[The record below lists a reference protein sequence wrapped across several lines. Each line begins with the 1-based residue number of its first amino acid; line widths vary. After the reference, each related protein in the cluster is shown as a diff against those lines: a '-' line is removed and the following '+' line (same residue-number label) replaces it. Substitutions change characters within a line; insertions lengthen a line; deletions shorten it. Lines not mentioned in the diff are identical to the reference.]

1 MGRAAPL
8 GPAGWGIMPPPPRHT
23 GIAQLAERLTLT
35 QQVSGSTPDPGAILL
50 CGRRSTGQDTALRTQ
65 RREGSNPSART
76 IFGLSLNWTEH
87 IPPKD
92 AIRARIPAGR
102 PGWTRRSEERR
113 VGKEC

>member
-1 MGRAAPL
+1 MAH
-8 GPAGWGIMPPPPRHT
+8 PPRHT

-35 QQVSGSTPDPGAILL
+35 QQVSGSIPDPGAILL

-76 IFGLSLNWTEH
+76 IFGLSLNGTGL

-92 AIRARIPAGR
+92 AIRVRIPAGR
-102 PGWTRRSEERR
+102 PGWAR
-113 VGKEC
+113 